1 MNFSELILSE
11 DKIIVFVIVSVI
23 AFILYYYFKGLIPNH
38 VDIHP
43 GVLVVLLYILFYVI
57 DRMVVTNVHF
67 NKPITNYILKKRNF
81 REEPYHIKYI
91 NPFVTNLDKVDFNMK
106 KRQNKEYVKNILSQL
121 IIRKYIQFENVLGY
135 LPNPWEII
143 KLEEIPSNSD
153 YYKINDNEISSSAND
168 DHKITNN
175 MYCMNYL
182 SDTNL
187 SFLLLYRKHVL
198 KFMNQQYFIF
208 EKKNKKYSK
217 YYLRECISQVVI
229 DPNNT
234 TSKNYTIID
243 TRDLHYDRQYI
254 LFIGLPTNTNVSS
267 DAFKKWKSPTSEY
280 NTAKYKYYNKFRDDP
295 VQYFWQNDG
304 EIRDVIV
311 LDIHFIY
318 NQMLVL
324 NEEIFNDDGSAQDFS
339 LNKYYERNDWIEKK
353 YFNFIKY
360 QFSNRIG
367 TATTSEEINTN
378 TEKLQVFKSNNSNSV
393 TNADATTIKFRKA
406 IGKIKD
412 YNTRFDGASFDL
424 KLNDF
429 KKSKSR
435 YDEDKDI
442 GVSHSAFVSKAQADN
457 YINKNLLNNRDYL
470 IIKKINGVDIT
481 DITIDFMKYIR
492 NYIQNV
498 PEKPANELVIVK
510 NKKTKYSKDND
521 LILDQNTI
529 SYISFNF
536 LNIKT
541 IKEYRD
547 KMNYIADGIMNKYYK
562 KEVQSIDNIKY
573 NLESLQ
579 IIQLD
584 RLLRYDS
591 GRKRLSLQGRT
602 ITPNNIGT
610 YYKDIK
616 KLREAYKN
624 FLEQVLKYKKT
635 LKEKIDSGNYS
646 LNVTNNELLAI
657 VNNNTFNVKS
667 KYLGKISHIQIVNTI
682 LNYSIKENAEDTWD
696 NTNKLNHEQTIS
708 PIYTA
713 SSSDKLIRL
722 RIVDKT
728 YKKPKKHPL
737 FVKFLTTMN
746 KNGFNINKDNFYIVH
761 HLKVNDLLIPRYIYL
776 EKFLLE
782 RDISNNE
789 VKIIPPSQDDN
800 RLQQSINIVDCTNSF
815 RKETIGVS
823 NLTRIIGKNKFKIIF
838 DNTPLEFKP
847 LSNDPDNTSSNIFID
862 RPNYVMLNFSKNSE
876 INEIQNKI
884 YENQLY
890 KVTEIKST
898 SSTSSA
904 ELTLES
910 LIDIDISNDD
920 TRPEL
925 NDIYKDILVSQ
936 FINSK
941 NYIEN
946 VYFKKVEV
954 PKADRLLTDG
964 PLYKFVVELKKQ
976 IINITP
982 EITREDII
990 ANYETTMTKIIDYIY
1005 ENEAKK
1011 IHYEIPT
1018 NIGIYKDTSSAVYTY
1033 KYKNNLYITYD
1044 KRNGPVNLFKNYS
1057 SEYLCKKIYRGN
1069 NFAVNMNSLYYL
1081 DSYQEYYQYFINLF
1095 KNTLGLHD
1103 EINYQCNEYYKSGSM
1118 LSNLKLPITFNKYV
1132 TFQNNYMLYYKTNIR
1147 IDDVDKNLL
1156 GKHVVINNTICDNQL
1171 ITVLN
1176 SNRMNSRLYKNFLR
1190 EFIYKHEIGRK
1201 GFEYD
1206 DAKKI
1211 CERIFTVYD
1220 KNCPN
1225 QIYKKQSSDSSDYN
1239 LSYYKHNKERDTCF
1253 TTLYNDDK
1261 TKDTYQFIAE
1271 SKLLDPTQDTGNDIT
1286 TLKDNLKDI
1295 TSLKYTCSSKLN
1307 ETSCISDPNCY
1318 YDSKAET
1325 CKSLYTHSNEDEVTY
1340 VNRVDGYRLGYVTK
1354 IDLVEETVEKEIDLL
1369 YSYDLLYSDD
1379 LPSIQLT
1386 LNPMGQN
1393 LSFRSVN
1400 QEDGVPIEYYDSDK
1414 IKLKN
1419 IDNPEWIDHWADGE
1433 TPIAK
1438 VYFNMAFSNIS
1449 AFTPVN
1455 ITIFDTKKEVSETN
1469 IYTLTFNLNQDYTIP
1484 EGLLMF
1490 PYQNFTGIYFYEK
1503 NLLDI
1508 PEFKNYNIFKPPP
1521 NNLLE
1526 KGKGNGL
1533 SLIKNDSLKQEAK
1546 PYVYNVYRKLGN
1558 KIIIRPLQ
1566 SDTYPDTSHSS
1577 RHAGLTETNY
1587 QYINRMIKPYIEKF
1601 NKNMRLYVNKKP
1613 LEDSEETEEIA
1624 EKNSITN
1631 YKAFVKAVED
1641 TGNLRFYPHRL
1652 AHLNEIKTAAY
1663 YGADWD
1669 DIGWINDAN
1678 PQLYNKSNLVKIQD
1692 KKVMW
1697 IDKEDK
1703 NAINKGVICYGRKIN
1718 QEKIGANQ
1726 KNEMYN
1732 FQMEKIEQSIK
1743 DIQKYEN
1750 VSDFNKEVYSRWN
1763 L

>member
-11 DKIIVFVIVSVI
+11 DKIIVFIIVTVI
-23 AFILYYYFKGLIPNH
+23 AFILYYYLKGLIPNH
-38 VDIHP
+38 VDLHP
-43 GVLVVLLYILFYVI
+43 GVLFVLLYILFYVI

-67 NKPITNYILKKRNF
+67 SQPITNYILKKRNF

-143 KLEEIPSNSD
+143 KLEEEVVATGTPQK
-153 YYKINDNEISSSAND
+153 YKINDNEISSSPND
-168 DHKITNN
+168 DKITDN

-182 SDTNL
+182 TNSSSDPK
-187 SFLLLYRKHVL
+187 FLLLYRKHVL
-198 KFMNQQYFIF
+198 KFMDKQYFIF
-208 EKKNKKYSK
+208 EKKNKKHSK

-229 DPNNT
+229 VDPATN
-234 TSKNYTIID
+234 SKNYTIVD

-254 LFIGLPTNTNVSS
+254 LFIGLPSNDATTS
-267 DAFKKWKSPTSEY
+267 DKFKKWISPPISEY
-280 NTAKYKYYNKFRDDP
+280 TFATKYKYYNKFRDDP
-295 VQYFWQNDG
+295 VQYHWQNDG
-304 EIRDVIV
+304 EIHDVIV

-324 NEEIFNDDGSAQDFS
+324 NEEIFDDDGSAQDFA

-367 TATTSEEINTN
+367 PASTSTN
-378 TEKLQVFKSNNSNSV
+378 TDTETNKLQVIKSNNSNSV
-393 TNADATTIKFRKA
+393 TSSDATTIKFRKA

-412 YNTRFDGASFDL
+412 YNTNFGDASFNL
-424 KLNDF
+424 QLNNF
-429 KKSKSR
+429 KESKNI
-435 YDEDKDI
+435 YDTAKAI
-442 GVSHSAFVSKAQADN
+442 GESQSALESKAQADN

-470 IIKKINGVDIT
+470 KIIKTPSIDG
-481 DITIDFMKYIR
+481 ITIDFMKYIR

-529 SYISFNF
+529 SYVSFNF

-547 KMNYIADGIMNKYYK
+547 KMKYIADSIMNKYYK
-562 KEVQSIDNIKY
+562 KEVQSIDKIKY

-584 RLLRYDS
+584 KLLRYDS

-616 KLREAYKN
+616 KLRAAYKN
-624 FLEQVLKYKKT
+624 FLEKTLKYKKT
-635 LKEKIDSGNYS
+635 LKENIDSNNYS

-657 VNNNTFNVKS
+657 VNNNTLNVKS
-667 KYLGKISHIQIVNTI
+667 KYLGKISHIQKLKKNDS
-682 LNYSIKENAEDTWD
+682 SISLGAWD
-696 NTNKLNHEQTIS
+696 NTHNLNHDQTIS
-708 PIYTA
+708 DIYNE
-713 SSSDKLIRL
+713 KLIRL
-722 RIVDKT
+722 RIVNKT
-728 YKKPKKHPL
+728 YKKPKNHPL
-737 FVKFLTTMN
+737 FVQFSTTMN
-746 KNGFNINKDNFYIVH
+746 KNGFSINKDNVYIVH
-761 HLKVNDLLIPRYIYL
+761 HLKVDELLIPRYIYL
-776 EKFLLE
+776 ERYLLE

-789 VKIIPPSQDDN
+789 VKIALPSQPDN
-800 RLQQSINIVDCTNSF
+800 PLLKPINIVDCTNSF

-847 LSNDPDNTSSNIFID
+847 LVDDSEGKSNNMFID
-862 RPNYVMLNFSKNSE
+862 RPNYVMLNFSKNTD

-890 KVTEIKST
+890 KVIEVTST
-898 SSTSSA
+898 SSSSSA
-904 ELTLES
+904 ELILES
-910 LIDIDISNDD
+910 LIDIDMD
-920 TRPEL
+920 TSTDTEL

-954 PKADRLLTDG
+954 PKADRLLNDG

-1147 IDDVDKNLL
+1147 IDDIDKKLL

-1190 EFIYKHEIGRK
+1190 EFIYKHEIGRE

-1220 KNCPN
+1220 TNCPN
-1225 QIYKKQSSDSSDYN
+1225 QIYKKQSSDPSDYN

-1261 TKDTYQFIAE
+1261 TKDTYQFITE
-1271 SKLLDPTQDTGNDIT
+1271 SKLLDPTQDTENDIT

-1325 CKSLYTHSNEDEVTY
+1325 CKSLYTKNQLTY
-1340 VNRVDGYRLGYVTK
+1340 VNKAEDGTPIGYVTN
-1354 IDLVEETVEKEIDLL
+1354 IEIEEPATGDTDE
-1369 YSYDLLYSDD
+1369 YTRTSDTD
-1379 LPSIQLT
+1379 IGPNKNIATTLNLKKDQLIFFNTNIWYNISTNINPSIKLYKHTLYKVNKEYQLQDRS
-1386 LNPMGQN
+1386 GSIVN
-1393 LSFRSVN
+1393 L
-1400 QEDGVPIEYYDSDK
+1400 GVGTFSKTKNDFMTGIGSSGYSSNNEGPFQAFYINDPYR
-1414 IKLKN
+1414 IKLKLN
-1419 IDNPEWIDHWADGE
+1419 KPWKGS
-1433 TPIAK
+1433 TLK
-1438 VYFNMAFSNIS
+1438 G
-1449 AFTPVN
+1449 
-1455 ITIFDTKKEVSETN
+1455 KN
-1469 IYTLTFNLNQDYTIP
+1469 IYFDKN
-1484 EGLLMF
+1484 
-1490 PYQNFTGIYFYEK
+1490 

-1508 PEFKNYNIFKPPP
+1508 PQLRSDTIFDKVPEKYIEDDGSITTNQYDKYTYKVHNVKEEDDSDDETHIIIAISNKNHLDDTGINNIAIYPDNTININPFKNLIRTKQLEFKQRM
-1521 NNLLE
+1521 E
-1526 KGKGNGL
+1526 E
-1533 SLIKNDSLKQEAK
+1533 Q
-1546 PYVYNVYRKLGN
+1546 
-1558 KIIIRPLQ
+1558 
-1566 SDTYPDTSHSS
+1566 DTDTDTS
-1577 RHAGLTETNY
+1577 N
-1587 QYINRMIKPYIEKF
+1587 
-1601 NKNMRLYVNKKP
+1601 V
-1613 LEDSEETEEIA
+1613 
-1624 EKNSITN
+1624 TN

-1678 PQLYNKSNLVKIQD
+1678 PQIYNKSNLVKIQD

>member
-11 DKIIVFVIVSVI
+11 DKIIVFIIVAVI

-38 VDIHP
+38 VDLHP
-43 GVLVVLLYILFYVI
+43 GVLFVLLYILFYVI

-67 NKPITNYILKKRNF
+67 SQPITNYILKKRNF

-143 KLEEIPSNSD
+143 KLEEGTGNPNSN
-153 YYKINDNEISSSAND
+153 YYKINDNEISSSPNND
-168 DHKITNN
+168 NRINNN

-182 SDTNL
+182 TNSSDPK
-187 SFLLLYRKHVL
+187 FLLLYRKHVL
-198 KFMNQQYFIF
+198 KFMGKQYFIF
-208 EKKNKKYSK
+208 EKKNKKHSK

-234 TSKNYTIID
+234 TSKNYTIVD

-254 LFIGLPTNTNVSS
+254 LFINLPTTQTEP
-267 DAFKKWKSPTSEY
+267 FKKWKSPDESGYERTF
-280 NTAKYKYYNKFRDDP
+280 KYYNKFRDDP
-295 VQYFWQNDG
+295 VQYHWQNDD
-304 EIRDVIV
+304 EIHDVIV

-324 NEEIFNDDGSAQDFS
+324 NEEIFDDDGSAQDFA

-367 TATTSEEINTN
+367 PASTSTN
-378 TEKLQVFKSNNSNSV
+378 TDTETDKLQVIKSNNSNSV
-393 TNADATTIKFRKA
+393 TSSDATTIKFRKA

-412 YNTRFDGASFDL
+412 YNTNFGDASFKL

-429 KKSKSR
+429 KNSA
-435 YDEDKDI
+435 DEINAINSDPLTKET
-442 GVSHSAFVSKAQADN
+442 ADN

-470 IIKKINGVDIT
+470 KIEKTNGN

-492 NYIQNV
+492 NHIQNV

-529 SYISFNF
+529 SYVSFNF

-547 KMNYIADGIMNKYYK
+547 KMKYIADSIMNKYYK
-562 KEVQSIDNIKY
+562 KEVQSIDKIKY

-584 RLLRYDS
+584 KLFRYDS
-591 GRKRLSLQGRT
+591 GRKRLTLQGRT

-616 KLREAYKN
+616 KLRAAYRN
-624 FLEQVLKYKKT
+624 FLERELKYKKT
-635 LKEKIDSGNYS
+635 LKENIESDNYS

-657 VNNNTFNVKS
+657 VNNNTLNVKS
-667 KYLGKISHIQIVNTI
+667 KYLGKISHIQRVHSDDDTLSSITLSEGWDIPNI
-682 LNYSIKENAEDTWD
+682 LNHT
-696 NTNKLNHEQTIS
+696 QTIS
-708 PIYTA
+708 TIYTA
-713 SSSDKLIRL
+713 NSSDKLIRL
-722 RIVDKT
+722 RIVNKT
-728 YKKPKKHPL
+728 YKKPKNHPL
-737 FVKFLTTMN
+737 FVQFSTTMN
-746 KNGFNINKDNFYIVH
+746 KNGFSINKDNVYIVH
-761 HLKVNDLLIPRYIYL
+761 HLKVDELLIPRYIYL
-776 EKFLLE
+776 ERYLLE

-789 VKIIPPSQDDN
+789 VKIALPSQPDN
-800 RLQQSINIVDCTNSF
+800 PLLKPINIVDCTNSF

-847 LSNDPDNTSSNIFID
+847 LVDDGENKSSNMFID
-862 RPNYVMLNFSKNSE
+862 RPNYVMLNFSKNTD

-890 KVTEIKST
+890 KVIEITST
-898 SSTSSA
+898 SSSSSA
-904 ELTLES
+904 ELILES
-910 LIDIDISNDD
+910 LIDIDMD
-920 TRPEL
+920 TSTDTEL

-954 PKADRLLTDG
+954 PKTDRLLSDG

-1018 NIGIYKDTSSAVYTY
+1018 DIGIYKDTSSAVYSY

-1147 IDDVDKNLL
+1147 IDDIDKKLL

-1190 EFIYKHEIGRK
+1190 EFIYKHEIGRE

-1225 QIYKKQSSDSSDYN
+1225 QIYKKQSSDPSDYN

-1354 IDLVEETVEKEIDLL
+1354 IDLVEETVKNDIKKLHNH
-1369 YSYDLLYSDD
+1369 D
-1379 LPSIQLT
+1379 LPLIQLT
-1386 LNPMGQN
+1386 LNPMGQD

-1400 QEDGVPIEYYDSDK
+1400 QEDGVPIEYYDSNE

-1419 IDNPEWIDHWADGE
+1419 IDNPEWIDQWADGDLD
-1433 TPIAK
+1433 IK
-1438 VYFNMAFSNIS
+1438 SVHFNMPFPQAG
-1449 AFTPVN
+1449 ARAHQPVN
-1455 ITIFDTKKEVSETN
+1455 ITKKESETN
-1469 IYTLTFNLNQDYTIP
+1469 IYTIPTLDLDKTNNTDNIP

-1490 PYQNFTGIYFYEK
+1490 PYFEESTFTGIYFYEK

-1508 PEFKNYNIFKPPP
+1508 LEFKNYDIFKPPP

-1526 KGKGNGL
+1526 KGKGKSL
-1533 SLIKNDSLKQEAK
+1533 SLFKDGELNPNAK

-1558 KIIIRPLQ
+1558 KIIIGPFQ
-1566 SDTYPDTSHSS
+1566 TGTHPDTNHSS
-1577 RHAGLTETNY
+1577 RPASLTETNY

-1601 NKNMRLYVNKKP
+1601 NKNMRLYVNKKT
-1613 LEDSEETEEIA
+1613 LDDSEETAEIA

-1678 PQLYNKSNLVKIQD
+1678 PQIYNKSSLVKIQD

-1703 NAINKGVICYGRKIN
+1703 NAINKGVVCYGRKIN

>member
-153 YYKINDNEISSSAND
+153 YYKINDNEISVPPNND
-168 DHKITNN
+168 DKIKDN

-182 SDTNL
+182 NDTNL

-229 DPNNT
+229 RPNNEI
-234 TSKNYTIID
+234 YTIVD
-243 TRDLHYDRQYI
+243 TRDLYYDRQYI

-429 KKSKSR
+429 KKSNDQ
-435 YDEDKDI
+435 YNTDKTRGKDPI
-442 GVSHSAFVSKAQADN
+442 LAFESKAQADN

-470 IIKKINGVDIT
+470 KIKKIDGN

-746 KNGFNINKDNFYIVH
+746 KNGFNINKDNIYIVH

-1176 SNRMNSRLYKNFLR
+1176 SNRMNSRLYKNFLK

-1220 KNCPN
+1220 NNCPN

-1271 SKLLDPTQDTGNDIT
+1271 SKLLDPTQDNVNDINS
-1286 TLKDNLKDI
+1286 LQDNLKNI
-1295 TSLKYTCSSKLN
+1295 TSLKYTCSAKLDEN
-1307 ETSCISDPNCY
+1307 SCNNDPNCNY
-1318 YDSKAET
+1318 NNKTET
-1325 CKSLYTHSNEDEVTY
+1325 CTNAISLDAIREQQEQGVFTPTY
-1340 VNRVDGYRLGYVTK
+1340 INRVDGYPLGYVTR
-1354 IDLVEETVEKEIDLL
+1354 IDIGKETFPGKNYSID
-1369 YSYDLLYSDD
+1369 
-1379 LPSIQLT
+1379 LT
-1386 LNPMGQN
+1386 LNSMGNDLNFRGVGDAGVKMRLKDSTKTN
-1393 LSFRSVN
+1393 LKELVL
-1400 QEDGVPIEYYDSDK
+1400 VDK
-1414 IKLKN
+1414 KN
-1419 IDNPEWIDHWADGE
+1419 KPEWIDRISSSDNLDSRRLN
-1433 TPIAK
+1433 
-1438 VYFNMAFSNIS
+1438 VYFNITMTDNNNSTRIVNKYSELHIKKTQYSVNEYYEFTTLEDNSFDNKFNFKETELSNLIIYPYE
-1449 AFTPVN
+1449 FTLIYFATPLKINDLPTNYFTAVQDDILSEGQGGEKRKLSGSWN
-1455 ITIFDTKKEVSETN
+1455 SVTTHNNDRYMYKVVAKANNTITINSLVLITN
-1469 IYTLTFNLNQDYTIP
+1469 DEADNL
-1484 EGLLMF
+1484 
-1490 PYQNFTGIYFYEK
+1490 
-1503 NLLDI
+1503 
-1508 PEFKNYNIFKPPP
+1508 
-1521 NNLLE
+1521 
-1526 KGKGNGL
+1526 
-1533 SLIKNDSLKQEAK
+1533 
-1546 PYVYNVYRKLGN
+1546 N
-1558 KIIIRPLQ
+1558 KIIKADKER
-1566 SDTYPDTSHSS
+1566 
-1577 RHAGLTETNY
+1577 
-1587 QYINRMIKPYIEKF
+1587 F
-1601 NKNMRLYVNKKP
+1601 NKEMTKY
-1613 LEDSEETEEIA
+1613 
-1624 EKNSITN
+1624 EKENAIDNANSIKN
-1631 YKAFVKAVED
+1631 YKSFVKSIED
-1641 TGNLRFYPHRL
+1641 MGNLKFFPHRL